1 MVKGFTAH
9 ILWKL
14 RWLSGPS
21 SCLRQGHGWAISST
35 RDSDKGLASASS
47 AQWVLLFCNYQKIA
61 VKMKSVL
68 RSGELEYEIT
78 WQRQRR
84 GTRTDSEKQD
94 CSSARKWSF
103 SSVNISQLE
112 QFILTKEH
120 LWNGAGSFVL
130 PGAGVCDH
138 RATLVSGPRVPT
150 AAWSD
155 ALLENPSLG
164 VNRDHFCGVSFPATW
179 CREAFDKWWWQV

>member
-21 SCLRQGHGWAISST
+21 FCLLQGHGWAISST
-35 RDSDKGLASASS
+35 RDSHKGLASASS

-68 RSGELEYEIT
+68 RSGELECEIT

-84 GTRTDSEKQD
+84 GTRTDSEKQV

-130 PGAGVCDH
+130 PGARGVWPQGH
-138 RATLVSGPRVPT
+138 
-150 AAWSD
+150 
-155 ALLENPSLG
+155 LG
-164 VNRDHFCGVSFPATW
+164 VRAQSSHSSMERCPPGKSIPGSNRDHFCGVSFPATR
-179 CREAFDKWWWQV
+179 CREAFDKRWWQV